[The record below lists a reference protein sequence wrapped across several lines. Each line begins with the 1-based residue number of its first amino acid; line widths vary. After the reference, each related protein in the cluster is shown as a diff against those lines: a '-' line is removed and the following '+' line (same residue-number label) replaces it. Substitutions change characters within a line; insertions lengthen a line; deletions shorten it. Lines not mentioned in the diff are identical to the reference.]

1 MNVHHLTTATF
12 IKLFGKYFKWI
23 IVQYVCFSS
32 NKIPFTHRN
41 RNVNL
46 LNFKLTLIFRGWT
59 FYFISQNWK
68 NRPLMKACIARTFSL
83 YFNLLVPD
91 VMSTKRSYTLKRNWS
106 LNVRHERV
114 NIEEVI
120 RNSTFSIRCRNGYH
134 CSSTGYLAIHNL
146 NFVTNFS
153 FWHSFR
159 KGTTRG
165 FSWNIYNAKYILYL
179 EWLVMRHGRYRIS
192 KLW

>member
-1 MNVHHLTTATF
+1 M
-12 IKLFGKYFKWI
+12 
-23 IVQYVCFSS
+23 
-32 NKIPFTHRN
+32 
-41 RNVNL
+41 
-46 LNFKLTLIFRGWT
+46 
-59 FYFISQNWK
+59 
-68 NRPLMKACIARTFSL
+68 
-83 YFNLLVPD
+83 PD

-106 LNVRHERV
+106 LNVRHETV

-134 CSSTGYLAIHNL
+134 RSSTGYLAIHNL

-192 KLW
+192 KFWKKYWIVEELLNGEKLRCFFRGKNIFFWKQRFALGKGPASFLPSCY